1 MPVYQRF
8 SENQLLPP
16 TAIAQLIHEQHAAE
30 YKAQE
35 DRKAREAAATRRY
48 MRENASRFNEY
59 LGNQHVY
66 STNRGKFLE
75 EAKVGFVS
83 SAIYHVVKEAS
94 LVPLT
99 SVDEASLKALCVEF
113 VREQGAGSLL
123 NRFRTQ
129 NVFLAEMGKICRR
142 AYDRII
148 QRLNE
153 DINFVEPSN
162 YDDEKIFAKNR
173 PIQQQ
178 PEPKSKVLKLDT
190 EVVDD
195 FYDDL
200 AEMDSKETVSAIQ
213 DRSKEAID
221 QFLNDNL
228 DNRLAIQDVIND
240 TKEKVSH
247 TREKLGLPEPTDKPE
262 DPMKSSPSGGSS
274 SGGDSSG
281 GGSDTGG
288 GDFGAP
294 DSGSDDSGSEDS
306 GDMGGD
312 DSSSGDDSTSGDEG
326 SKDDTNLKIDGKD
339 ADKQQDKDKEK
350 KDDDK
355 DKKEEDEQ
363 AKKEAMYIAP
373 LQQMAI
379 QRINEMKA
387 NKPKNTFH
395 YIVESLTKAALKDRN
410 MRERYMTEN
419 ASINMSNI
427 VHTATVLYGF
437 LETLNTTQMVN
448 ESFMINYLKSITA

>member
-16 TAIAQLIHEQHAAE
+16 TAIAQLIHEQRAAE

-35 DRKAREAAATRRY
+35 DCKKREAAATRRF
-48 MRENASRFNEY
+48 MQENASHYNEY
-59 LGNQHVY
+59 LGNQHMY

-75 EAKVGFVS
+75 DAKLGFVS

-99 SVDEASLKALCVEF
+99 SVDEASIKALCVEF
-113 VREQGAGSLL
+113 VREQGAGALL

-142 AYDRII
+142 AYDRTV

-162 YDDEKIFAKNR
+162 YDDEKTFAKNR
-173 PIQQQ
+173 PVQQQ
-178 PEPKSKVLKLDT
+178 PEPKSKVLKLDN

-200 AEMDSKETVSAIQ
+200 AEMDSKETVEAIK

-221 QFLNDNL
+221 QFLTDNL

-240 TKEKVSH
+240 TKEKVSS
-247 TREKLGLPEPTDKPE
+247 TREKLGLPEPTDKPA
-262 DPMKSSPSGGSS
+262 DPIKSSPSGGGS
-274 SGGDSSG
+274 SGGN
-281 GGSDTGG
+281 GG
-288 GDFGAP
+288 GDFGDNSGGS
-294 DSGSDDSGSEDS
+294 DSGSGDFGAPEGEEDNNDDSEDEAP
-306 GDMGGD
+306 DT
-312 DSSSGDDSTSGDEG
+312 SSGDDNE
-326 SKDDTNLKIDGKD
+326 SKDDTDLKINGKD
-339 ADKQQDKDKEK
+339 ADKQQDQDKK
-350 KDDDK
+350 KEDGKKDDK
-355 DKKEEDEQ
+355 DKKEKDEQ
-363 AKKEAMYIAP
+363 TKKEAMYIAP
-373 LQQMAI
+373 IQQMAI
-379 QRINEMKA
+379 RRINEMKA

-395 YIVESLTKAALKDRN
+395 YMVESLTKTALKDPN

-419 ASINMSNI
+419 TINMNNI

-448 ESFMINYLKSITA
+448 ESYIMNYLKSVTA